1 MQNAL
6 RLGVMFLVVAMTAVL
21 LWSTSFLFGYGGVNE
36 QWDVSNGI
44 FTIRVQNYRSVPYFK
59 SSYFVFQSAAVGSA
73 SWREVAAYPY
83 DGSEITIPM
92 PSDQVRF
99 VGSDIGYFSLESI
112 FAVTTDRGLN
122 WTVWR
127 PGEWRSSEASGDAYF
142 QPWRLEDVVI
152 NSDGSGSA
160 KLWVDYDRVRE
171 SKVYRKAA
179 TKDYGRQWNV
189 E

>member
-6 RLGVMFLVVAMTAVL
+6 RLGALFLLIGIIVVL
-21 LWSTSFLFGYGGVNE
+21 IWSANFLFGYGTVSE
-36 QWDVSNGI
+36 QWQASNGT
-44 FTIRVQNYRSVPYFK
+44 FMIRVQNYRSVPYFK
-59 SSYFVFQSAAVGSA
+59 TSYLVFQSAAVGSA

-83 DGSEITIPM
+83 DGFELTIPM
-92 PSDQVRF
+92 PSDRVHF
-99 VGSDIGYFSLESI
+99 VGSDIGYFSLDSV

-127 PGEWRSSEASGDAYF
+127 PGAWRRPEEGGDAYF
-142 QPWRLEDVVI
+142 QPWGLEEVII

-160 KLWVDYDRVRE
+160 KLWVDYLRE
-171 SKVYRKAA
+171 KKVYRKAA